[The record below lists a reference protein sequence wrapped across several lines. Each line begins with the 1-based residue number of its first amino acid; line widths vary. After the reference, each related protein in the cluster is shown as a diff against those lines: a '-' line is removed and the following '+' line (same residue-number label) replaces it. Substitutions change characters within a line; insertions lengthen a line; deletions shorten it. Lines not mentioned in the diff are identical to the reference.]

1 MTPKIFWLAMFSI
14 CLSVTAQFSFKAGM
28 AGSTM
33 GQKEGDLSILKVA
46 LATLSNS
53 YILIGFLLYG
63 IGALV
68 WLRVLAQAEVS
79 KAYPLV
85 GIGFA
90 LTAVLGWL
98 AGEQISTLR
107 LLGVALICLGI
118 CLVSSS

>member
-33 GQKEGDLSILKVA
+33 GQKEGDLSILKTALLAVA
-46 LATLSNS
+46 NS
-53 YILIGFLLYG
+53 YVLIGFLLYG
-63 IGALV
+63 LGALV
-68 WLRVLAQAEVS
+68 WLRVLAHAEVS

-85 GIGFA
+85 GIGFV

-98 AGEQISTLR
+98 AGEQVSALR
-107 LLGVALICLGI
+107 LLGVALICLGL
-118 CLVSSS
+118 CLVSSN